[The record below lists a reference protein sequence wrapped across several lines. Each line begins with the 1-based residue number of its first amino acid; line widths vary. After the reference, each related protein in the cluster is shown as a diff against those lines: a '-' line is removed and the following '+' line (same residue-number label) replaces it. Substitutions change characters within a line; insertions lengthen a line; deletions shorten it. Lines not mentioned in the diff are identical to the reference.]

1 MLLLLGVIFIVLG
14 LLVFALKGFF
24 GVFPDNW
31 ELVGIILAGMGLLMG
46 APSMLQMA
54 MGRPKLILDF
64 DRVVEGKKRY
74 LALFLK
80 NQQLGNPLE
89 GKKSIW
95 RKLGVKRDTI
105 ESLTISFRVS
115 EVGTGK
121 IHIPIMQA
129 RIYSNA
135 DPSEIG
141 TWRTTLPP
149 TLSFET
155 SAMIA
160 TWDDNK
166 KKAIV
171 LGDRT
176 RSFVELSKGI
186 YEIITIIAIDGEP
199 QNYSRQ
205 FVVGDTA
212 DDLTWVK
219 PAPVKKRPQ
228 KK

>member
-1 MLLLLGVIFIVLG
+1 MWLLPAIILIALGI
-14 LLVFALKGFF
+14 LVFALRGVF
-24 GVFPDNW
+24 GIFPDNW
-31 ELVGIILAGMGLLMG
+31 EWVGIVLAGVGLLMG
-46 APSMLQMA
+46 VPSMFQMT
-54 MGRPKLILDF
+54 MGRPKLMLDF
-64 DRVVEGKKRY
+64 DRIVKDRGRD
-74 LALFLK
+74 LAIFLK

-105 ESLTISFRVS
+105 ESLTASLRIS

-121 IHIPIMQA
+121 IIIPIMQA
-129 RIYSNA
+129 RIFSNA
-135 DPSEIG
+135 DTNNLG

-155 SAMIA
+155 SLMIA
-160 TWDDNK
+160 MWDENK

-171 LGDRT
+171 LGDNIRPP
-176 RSFVELSKGI
+176 VELSAGI
-186 YEIITIIAIDGEP
+186 YKITIIIAVDGEP
-199 QNYSRQ
+199 YNYSRQ
-205 FVVGDTA
+205 FIVGNVA

-219 PAPVKKRPQ
+219 PTSDKKGSQ

>member
-1 MLLLLGVIFIVLG
+1 
-14 LLVFALKGFF
+14 VFALRGFF

-31 ELVGIILAGMGLLMG
+31 EWVGIVLAGVGLLMG
-46 APSMLQMA
+46 VPSVLQMA
-54 MGRPKLILDF
+54 LGRPKLILDF
-64 DRVVEGKKRY
+64 DRIVKGRERH

-80 NQQLGNPLE
+80 NQQLGAPLE

-105 ESLTISFRVS
+105 ESLTVSFRIS

-121 IHIPIMQA
+121 IHIPVMQA
-129 RIYSNA
+129 RIFSNA
-135 DPSEIG
+135 DPNERG

-155 SAMIA
+155 SVMIA
-160 TWDDNK
+160 MWDENK
-166 KKAIV
+166 QKAIV
-171 LGDRT
+171 LGDET
-176 RSFVELSKGI
+176 KPYVEFSKGI
-186 YEIITIIAIDGEP
+186 YEILVIIAVDGEP
-199 QNYSRQ
+199 ENYIRQ
-205 FVVGDTA
+205 FIVGDIA

-219 PAPVKKRPQ
+219 PTPHKKRSQ